1 MEQSIQF
8 FSKKYD
14 ELLEKGKGFTNTISV
29 KMKEQ
34 YDTEQ
39 EISAMKIRLT
49 NMEKSLAKTNKDLD
63 DLGQYL
69 RRDCVEVIGAK
80 ATTEQECNKI
90 VMAMAKDMNI
100 TVEPNDIS
108 ISQSLPTAK
117 DKDDKFIVKF
127 TRRETKN
134 KFFGNRQKL
143 AGRKPSSMPSLK
155 NVLQTDNKIFI
166 SESLTPLRKK
176 TLWIC

>member
-49 NMEKSLAKTNKDLD
+49 NMEKSL
-63 DLGQYL
+63 
-69 RRDCVEVIGAK
+69 
-80 ATTEQECNKI
+80 
-90 VMAMAKDMNI
+90 VMED
-100 TVEPNDIS
+100 
-108 ISQSLPTAK
+108 
-117 DKDDKFIVKF
+117 F
-127 TRRETKN
+127 R
-134 KFFGNRQKL
+134 
-143 AGRKPSSMPSLK
+143 
-155 NVLQTDNKIFI
+155 
-166 SESLTPLRKK
+166 ESLMSLFRPDMMPRN
-176 TLWIC
+176 